1 MTKRILL
8 PTLALIALLL
18 SACEPANLA
27 EHDGH
32 IAHPLTAEKRMA
44 LAVLDG
50 PELTAFDQTR
60 VKRLA
65 AESLRRSAGGIEI
78 IIQAKSGEEEI
89 SKIFAHQLVSLFK
102 HEGVN
107 DVQASVQVGDN
118 GDGSAVIQVP
128 VWEAVVPTCG
138 NFERGLNPDHDNAP
152 HSNWGCS
159 IQRNTA
165 LMLQNPADLIRA
177 RESTGRDANRAAD
190 VLDKYGRGEATG
202 SAKESRSTGSTS
214 DVGNSSGAGK

>member
-102 HEGVN
+102 V
-107 DVQASVQVGDN
+107 
-118 GDGSAVIQVP
+118 
-128 VWEAVVPTCG
+128 
-138 NFERGLNPDHDNAP
+138 R
-152 HSNWGCS
+152 
-159 IQRNTA
+159 
-165 LMLQNPADLIRA
+165 
-177 RESTGRDANRAAD
+177 
-190 VLDKYGRGEATG
+190 
-202 SAKESRSTGSTS
+202 
-214 DVGNSSGAGK
+214 